1 MSTRLFPTR
10 QTSELLLAERAGLPE
25 GDPRRAALRARVIE
39 KNLPMAH
46 QLARRYSGR
55 GEPGDDL
62 AQVAAL
68 ALVRAVDGYDPDR
81 EVPFLGYAVPCVLG
95 ALKRHFRDS
104 CWDIRVPRSVQEL
117 SRHVLTATADLG
129 QRLGRQPTPGELA
142 AHLRVDVPTVAA
154 ALGATHS
161 YRLASLDV
169 PHPGHAHGD
178 LGEVLGEVDP
188 RFAGVDDRLALGPL
202 VEALPARERRIL
214 RMRYSGEMSQSSIA
228 AEIGIS
234 QMQVSRLLKR
244 SLARLRS
251 GIAA

>member
-1 MSTRLFPTR
+1 MSTRLFPTG

-25 GDPRRAALRARVIE
+25 GDPRRATLRARVIE

-117 SRHVLTATADLG
+117 SRHVLTATSDLG
-129 QRLGRQPTPGELA
+129 HRLGRQPTPGELA
-142 AHLRVDVPTVAA
+142 AHLLVDVPTVAA

-169 PHPGHAHGD
+169 PPGDAHGD
-178 LGEVLGEVDP
+178 LSEVLGEVDP

-214 RMRYSGEMSQSSIA
+214 RMRYSREMSQSSIA

-234 QMQVSRLLKR
+234 QMQVSRLLRR
-244 SLARLRS
+244 SLDQLRS